1 MGSNRAKTLRSYL
14 MYTPLVKLDK
24 VYDHIEVQPYILA
37 NLMSTGGIWF
47 FSLGFILLWLQ
58 FQFPDAL
65 TCLYYCLLKGND

>member
-47 FSLGFILLWLQ
+47 FSLVHYPVVTISISRCTDVFVLLL
-58 FQFPDAL
+58 A
-65 TCLYYCLLKGND
+65 KRK